1 MDFDFQMEKVFITEN
16 HHEVLTFW
24 AAYRRENPDPL
35 SVLTIDHHTDVVQ
48 AFRNGNRTIGQGAW
62 LDEAKVLNAVSE
74 LKHDEHFDWAVRSG
88 LIEEAFIA
96 SHTCATTPANDK
108 LHICCDPAWPDE
120 NEFFRDPEKYR
131 ELADSVLETSYL
143 FRQFGNLEQYGKFIF
158 DIDCDYIL
166 TSRALMPRD
175 SRYLK
180 QLLSQAALITISLES
195 DWVRLLKYRGE
206 NINSG
211 LIADKITQML
221 ELL

>member
-1 MDFDFQMEKVFITEN
+1 MSKVFITEN

-24 AAYRRENPDPL
+24 AAYRREFPEPL
-35 SVLTIDHHTDVVQ
+35 NVLTIDHHTDVVQ
-48 AFRNGNRTIGQGAW
+48 AYRDGTRQIAEGAW
-62 LDEAKVLNAVSE
+62 QDADCVQQAVSE

-96 SHTCATTPANDK
+96 SHTCATVPANDK
-108 LHICCDPAWPDE
+108 LHICCDPEWPDE
-120 NEFFRDPEKYR
+120 NEFFRDPEAYR
-131 ELADSVLETSYL
+131 ALADSVLETQYI
-143 FRQFGNLEQYGKFIF
+143 FRQFGILESYGKFIF

-166 TSRALMPRD
+166 TARALEPCD
-175 SRYLK
+175 KEYLNR
-180 QLLSQAALITISLES
+180 LLSQAAIITISLES

>member
-1 MDFDFQMEKVFITEN
+1 MFGC
-16 HHEVLTFW
+16 
-24 AAYRRENPDPL
+24 
-35 SVLTIDHHTDVVQ
+35 HHTEL
-48 AFRNGNRTIGQGAW
+48 AI
-62 LDEAKVLNAVSE
+62 SE

-143 FRQFGNLEQYGKFIF
+143 FRQFGELEQYGKFIF

-166 TSRALMPRD
+166 TAHALEPCD
-175 SRYLK
+175 AGYLK